1 MSLILIRYCCAH
13 TLSLNHLQP
22 YFRSFNNSFNKYS
35 LIQVYDDK
43 VTQEEVFH
51 SVKDL
56 IDESLK
62 GFNVAIF
69 AFGMTGSGKT
79 HTISGTSHM
88 PGIVPRTVY
97 HVFSDLRLK
106 AQQSKDSI
114 GTILLM
120 CILTL
125 SLTYLL
131 TRSQQWF
138 SLHM

>member
-1 MSLILIRYCCAH
+1 M
-13 TLSLNHLQP
+13 
-22 YFRSFNNSFNKYS
+22 
-35 LIQVYDDK
+35 
-43 VTQEEVFH
+43 FH

-114 GTILLM
+114 GTSIILM
-120 CILTL
+120 HTK
-125 SLTYLL
+125 SL
-131 TRSQQWF
+131 F
-138 SLHM
+138 H

>member
-1 MSLILIRYCCAH
+1 VNQKKAAFEALGYDVIVESF
-13 TLSLNHLQP
+13 TNHKECMGQLPFCTAVLFYRTP
-22 YFRSFNNSFNKYS
+22 YWP
-35 LIQVYDDK
+35 
-43 VTQEEVFH
+43 T
-51 SVKDL
+51 VKDL

-114 GTILLM
+114 VPLALVQAAFNPHNEN
-120 CILTL
+120 L
-125 SLTYLL
+125 SIPI
-131 TRSQQWF
+131 F
-138 SLHM
+138 N